1 MWFVV
6 AAPEVAAAGTDA
18 LKPLVVFGLGLAVSH
33 WLARNLPFVFIC
45 FPQRST
51 RDEEVLAL
59 LLIIYLVGH

>member
-45 FPQRST
+45 FLQ
-51 RDEEVLAL
+51 
-59 LLIIYLVGH
+59 